1 LLSGYALLLLGF
13 IKTTEGVAMKV
24 KARVITLFVLAL
36 LGMIVITIISIKEI
50 HADEEVL
57 QKIDG
62 THLPKTGY
70 FLRIWGEVYNL
81 MYYGQE
87 IALQERLDFETQKTN
102 MRIIRGKLANAINEV
117 KGYIQKIEELP
128 FYTERGKNAWAQIR
142 SEWDAWERYDQ
153 DYLNAVNAAL
163 EHPSPEAFSAVYQKI
178 IDGNLARRD
187 QTSLLHTRLN
197 EVIDLQKQIST
208 ADLDAAE
215 GSSAHAISILW
226 GIIVLAVVVLGG
238 FTWSIMRSAIR
249 PLSDA
254 RDTVSHVAENLDLTL
269 RLNNNAKDEIGELSQ
284 SFDFMLGKLQTAFQ
298 SIREQVGQCAE
309 AVAAVSSGAGQV
321 AQSSASQSSS
331 AAAMAASIEEM
342 SVSINTVSS
351 SATEAQKMARTA
363 GEISEQGSQIIERT
377 CDEMAA
383 IARIVSDASNVIEM
397 LGEES
402 RQITSVVNVIKEV
415 ADQTN
420 LLALNAAIEA
430 ARAGEQGRGFAVVA
444 DEVRKLAERTAQ
456 STLDISGMV
465 GKMQVSTNDAVAG
478 MAKVVSQVE
487 SGQTLAQ
494 EAGERMQTIRAE
506 AAKVSGAVTEISD
519 ALKEQS
525 QASHDVARHV
535 ESIAQMTDENNAA
548 AEEAA
553 DSVRRLDQLTGA
565 VNETLGHFRV

>member
-1 LLSGYALLLLGF
+1 M
-13 IKTTEGVAMKV
+13 EGVTMKV
-24 KARVITLFVLAL
+24 KSRVMTLFILAL
-36 LGMIVITIISIKEI
+36 LGMVVITIVSIKEI
-50 HADEEVL
+50 RADEVVL

-70 FLRIWGEVYNL
+70 FLRIWGAVYNL
-81 MYYGQE
+81 TRHGQE
-87 IALQERLDFETQKTN
+87 VALLERLDFEAQKTS
-102 MRIIRGKLANAINEV
+102 MRVIRGRLEGAINDAR
-117 KGYIQKIEELP
+117 GYMREIDALP
-128 FYTERGKNAWAQIR
+128 FYSARGRETWAKVK
-142 SEWDAWERYDQ
+142 SVWDAWESHDL
-153 DYLNAVNAAL
+153 DYLNAMSAAL
-163 EHPSPEAFSAVYQKI
+163 ANPSPEAFSAVYQKI
-178 IDGNLARRD
+178 VEGNLARRD
-187 QTSLLHTRLN
+187 QTLQLN
-197 EVIDLQKQIST
+197 GMLDEIIDLQKQLST
-208 ADLDAAE
+208 ADLKEAE
-215 GSSAHAISILW
+215 DSSARALTVVW
-226 GIIVLAVVVLGG
+226 GIILLGVVVLGG
-238 FTWSIMRSAIR
+238 FTWSIMHSAIK
-249 PLSDA
+249 PLNCA
-254 RDTVSHVAENLDLTL
+254 RDTVSRVAENLDLTL
-269 RLNNNAKDEIGELSQ
+269 RLSNDSKDEIGELSQ
-284 SFDFMLGKLQTAFQ
+284 SFDYMMGKLQTAFQ

-309 AVAAVSSGAGQV
+309 AVAAVSTGAGQV

-331 AAAMAASIEEM
+331 ASAMAASIEEM

-383 IARIVSDASNVIEM
+383 IAQIVSDASRVIEM

-456 STLDISGMV
+456 STLDISSMV
-465 GKMQVSTNDAVAG
+465 GKMQVSTNDAVTG

-487 SGQTLAQ
+487 SGQSLAQ
-494 EAGERMQTIRAE
+494 EAGERMKNIRAE
-506 AAKVSGAVTEISD
+506 AAKVSDAVTEISD

-553 DSVRRLDQLTGA
+553 DSVKRLDQLTGA

>member
-1 LLSGYALLLLGF
+1 M
-13 IKTTEGVAMKV
+13 EGGAMKV
-24 KARVITLFVLAL
+24 KSRVITLFILAL
-36 LGMIVITIISIKEI
+36 LGMVVITIVSIKEI

-81 MYYGQE
+81 MRYGQE
-87 IALQERLDFETQKTN
+87 VALLERVDFEAQKTN
-102 MRIIRGKLANAINEV
+102 MRLVRGKMENAINDV
-117 KGYIQKIEELP
+117 KGYMQKIDDLP
-128 FYTERGKNAWAQIR
+128 FYSERGRETWAKIR
-142 SEWDAWERYDQ
+142 SAWDAWESYDQ
-153 DYLNAVNAAL
+153 DYLNAINAAL
-163 EHPSPEAFSAVYQKI
+163 ANPSPEAFSAVYQKI
-178 IDGNLARRD
+178 LDGNLARRD
-187 QTSLLHTRLN
+187 QTSQLHGMLD
-197 EVIDLQKQIST
+197 EIIDMQKQIST
-208 ADLDAAE
+208 ADLDEAENSAAR
-215 GSSAHAISILW
+215 AITIVW
-226 GIIVLAVVVLGG
+226 GIILLGVVVLGG
-238 FTWSIMRSAIR
+238 FTWSIMQSAIK
-249 PLSDA
+249 PLIHA
-254 RDTVSHVAENLDLTL
+254 RDTISHVAENLDLTL
-269 RLNNNAKDEIGELSQ
+269 RLNNDAKDEIGELSQ
-284 SFDFMLGKLQTAFQ
+284 SFDYMMGKLLTAFQ
-298 SIREQVGQCAE
+298 SIREQVGQCAQ
-309 AVAAVSSGAGQV
+309 AVAAVSTGAGQV

-331 AAAMAASIEEM
+331 ASAMAASIEEM

-351 SATEAQKMARTA
+351 SATEAQKMAQTA

-383 IARIVSDASNVIEM
+383 IAQIVSDASRVIEM

-465 GKMQVSTNDAVAG
+465 GKMQVSTNDAVTG
-478 MAKVVSQVE
+478 MAKVVCQVE
-487 SGQTLAQ
+487 SGQSLAQ

-506 AAKVSGAVTEISD
+506 AAKVSDAVTEISD